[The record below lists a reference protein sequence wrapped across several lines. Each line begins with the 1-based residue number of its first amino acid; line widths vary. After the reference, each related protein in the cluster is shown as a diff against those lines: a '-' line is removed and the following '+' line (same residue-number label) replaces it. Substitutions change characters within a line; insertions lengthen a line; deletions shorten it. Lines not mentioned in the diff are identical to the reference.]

1 MPFEGFIFDR
11 QHREEPLKTSR
22 SRTLMPPSSAQKS
35 GKQKSKLEAAS
46 QMPPSD
52 ELKLHGDLAGLTFAF
67 VGRPRRLVTC
77 PVPDSVY
84 QKLQN
89 HPGGVSH
96 FFEDAVASFDGN
108 LAALVEAAVVF
119 VDARRFMASSDPPRN
134 ASGRILPGTFEK
146 IQQIEEALSGI
157 RGMSRAKVLAGLIQ
171 LFLENPRGTTP

>member
-1 MPFEGFIFDR
+1 
-11 QHREEPLKTSR
+11 
-22 SRTLMPPSSAQKS
+22 MPPSNAQKS
-35 GKQKSKLEAAS
+35 RKQKSKVGPAPQA
-46 QMPPSD
+46 PPSD
-52 ELKLHGDLAGLTFAF
+52 GLRLHGDLAGLTYAF

-84 QKLQN
+84 LKLQN

-108 LAALVEAAVVF
+108 LAALVEAAVTF

-134 ASGRILPGTFEK
+134 ASGRILPSTFEK
-146 IQQIEEALSGI
+146 IQKIEEALSGI

-171 LFLENPRGTTP
+171 LYFR